1 LPLFS
6 PSYITSPI
14 EKSQSSF
21 KLLNTWTKAAK
32 EAAANANNDT
42 ERSKERNL
50 NERFLLSP
58 SVTRTMTLRSALSLN
73 EKSKEL
79 FSHYLQQ
86 SPNPRSSEKSETR
99 SRLIPPKYLN
109 FN

>member
-1 LPLFS
+1 MRSFS
-6 PSYITSPI
+6 PFSPI

-21 KLLNTWTKAAK
+21 KLLNNWTKAAK
-32 EAAANANNDT
+32 EVTATANPDT

-58 SVTRTMTLRSALSLN
+58 SVTRTMTLRSALTLN

-86 SPNPRSSEKSETR
+86 SPNIRPSPEKS
-99 SRLIPPKYLN
+99 SAKSKMKPPKYTISFL
-109 FN
+109 